1 MSKTKLISSAAAALT
16 ALVLMLPM
24 TASAIPIATESTPEV
39 VEPEDPDTQTDE
51 PTVTDEPED
60 PDTQTDTKT
69 ETKATQRTQITQKT
83 QNTKRTQTHTK
94 ATTEE
99 PDDTESSTKKSTKA
113 TTKKTTTKTTTK
125 RTTTSKKETTTKEE
139 ESIYSASIDVTHSG
153 FEGTELTVKLKMDSD
168 GIVGKAKIYLDFDEA
183 VLEYKK
189 SKINADDIGG
199 TVSDSCEDGRYRL
212 EYTNTDGID
221 YDGTYTT
228 VTFTLKDKYTADQTS
243 VVAVVNTLI
252 DGQDRKM
259 TNYSIS
265 NAIITL
271 PEKTDDS
278 SKESMPDGSDHTYVP
293 LNLSISENGD
303 GIKLESLGIKDYKSV
318 EIEDDKVAYF
328 SDGKINL
335 LAAGESKMT
344 VTYNDG
350 SKGYYDLKVSDPAG
364 ASSLDEASSDES
376 GKAVL
381 SEDDGSS
388 KRNTLKITA
397 VIVIVC
403 VALVLLIVE
412 YFVLVGRRRK
422 KASQS
427 SRSGHRHRSGDD
439 DDDYDPS
446 EYHTHTMAA
455 PVENV
460 RRLEPGRSSDEDSYR
475 HPVRKLEPEPE
486 PVNDYADFLSG
497 DDGEDIKFNSVGM
510 SINTPIKQDIEDF
523 TLSSGGVNKS

>member
-39 VEPEDPDTQTDE
+39 VEPEDPDTQTEE
-51 PTVTDEPED
+51 PTVTDEPEV
-60 PDTQTDTKT
+60 PTETDSKT
-69 ETKATQRTQITQKT
+69 ETKATQRTQNTQNT
-83 QNTKRTQTHTK
+83 QNTKRTQTQTK

-99 PDDTESSTKKSTKA
+99 PDDTEPSTKKSTKT
-113 TTKKTTTKTTTK
+113 TTKKTTTKSTTK
-125 RTTTSKKETTTKEE
+125 RTTSSEKETTTEE
-139 ESIYSASIDVTHSG
+139 VKESIYSADIEVVHSG
-153 FEGTELTVKLKMDSD
+153 FEGSELTVKLKMDSE
-168 GIVGKAKIYLDFDEA
+168 GSIGKAKIFLDFDES

-199 TVSDSCEDGRYRL
+199 TASDSCEDGRYRL

-228 VTFTLKDKYTADQTS
+228 VTFALKDKYTADQTS

-252 DGQDRKM
+252 DDQDMKV

-271 PEKTDDS
+271 PEKSDES
-278 SKESMPDGSDHTYVP
+278 SKESMTDSSGHTYVP

-318 EIEDDKVAYF
+318 EIEDSKVAYF

-350 SKGYYDLKVSDPAG
+350 SKGYYDLKVSAPAG
-364 ASSLDEASSDES
+364 ASSLDEASSAES

-439 DDDYDPS
+439 DDDDYDPS

-455 PVENV
+455 PAENV
-460 RRLEPGRSSDEDSYR
+460 RRLEPRRSSDEESYR
-475 HPVRKLEPEPE
+475 RPVRKPE